1 MFGDV
6 IKKIMLI
13 IAALFLVAGVI
24 LVIAT
29 SLSGRKED
37 KTEFY
42 SEDEKQLIANG
53 NNAIK
58 ESKTV
63 ATTEATTE
71 YIVSP
76 SEENAD
82 ETGEEEKVAK
92 NNMGA
97 GSLGD
102 GVDRS
107 APIILISNNA
117 IVPQFTQFD
126 IHKYIGYADDVD
138 RDVTLN
144 VNGEVDTSRL
154 GSYELTF
161 SLTDDAGHVTNSKIS
176 VDVVENDLSPSSA
189 DDDGGG
195 AATGPGESFSTFM
208 SKYGNENTSLGLDVS
223 RWQGNI
229 DFQKVKDA
237 GCDFVIIRLGGYDD
251 KSHYTDRCYNTYI
264 RDAKAVGLKVGV
276 YWHAEEST
284 TDEVKNSVNYLLDVL
299 GNETL
304 DFPIAYDWEDFGNFE
319 SYGMNLYDI
328 NECYNVFYN
337 QLKLNGYDVCLYS
350 SKRFLEGVWT
360 NDVNSKI
367 WLAHYTSATN
377 YSGNYFMWQ
386 HASNGRIDGIAT
398 YVDFNVLY
406 LDR

>member
-1 MFGDV
+1 MRRV
-6 IKKIMLI
+6 
-13 IAALFLVAGVI
+13 ARAGVGQDRPQHG
-24 LVIAT
+24 LPVPHAGE
-29 SLSGRKED
+29 GRSRER
-37 KTEFY
+37 T
-42 SEDEKQLIANG
+42 A
-53 NNAIK
+53 AI
-58 ESKTV
+58 
-63 ATTEATTE
+63 
-71 YIVSP
+71 
-76 SEENAD
+76 
-82 ETGEEEKVAK
+82 
-92 NNMGA
+92 
-97 GSLGD
+97 
-102 GVDRS
+102 
-107 APIILISNNA
+107 
-117 IVPQFTQFD
+117 
-126 IHKYIGYADDVD
+126 
-138 RDVTLN
+138 
-144 VNGEVDTSRL
+144 SR
-154 GSYELTF
+154 TC
-161 SLTDDAGHVTNSKIS
+161 
-176 VDVVENDLSPSSA
+176 
-189 DDDGGG
+189 GG
-195 AATGPGESFSTFM
+195 
-208 SKYGNENTSLGLDVS
+208 
-223 RWQGNI
+223 
-229 DFQKVKDA
+229 DFQ
-237 GCDFVIIRLGGYDD
+237 
-251 KSHYTDRCYNTYI
+251 
-264 RDAKAVGLKVGV
+264 RDAKAAGLKVGV